1 MSDRLAIYTTVF
13 PAITRFLT
21 AWYESVLGQTDRSF
35 DLFIGCDDLQ
45 PNEVQNILGRSVNAK
60 WHVAP
65 KGSTPIQVREEA
77 IRGIL
82 LDASYKSVIFVD
94 ADDILHPTRVE
105 GARELLVDH
114 DVAGCGLEIIN
125 EDGGSTGHTF
135 GPLSSDLD
143 YDALLPRCNF
153 FGMSNTA
160 YRTSTLAR
168 CLPAPAQCDMMD
180 WFLICRAWAAGASL
194 TFDPSP
200 RMYYRQYASNLA
212 RVLPPFSA
220 EYIRQATAMVMKH
233 YRLVLNNIPE
243 LGHSVRRMLERARD
257 RIAQFEQRVASN
269 DLNLQHYVIALNG
282 LSPSRMWWTCV
293 AHPELEEM
301 WSN

>member
-1 MSDRLAIYTTVF
+1 MSDRLAVYTTVF

-21 AWYESVLGQTDRSF
+21 AWYESILGQTDRSF
-35 DLFIGCDDLQ
+35 DLFIGCDQISPD
-45 PNEVQNILGRSVNAK
+45 EVQNVLGGPVASE
-60 WHVAP
+60 WYVAP
-65 KGSTPIQVREEA
+65 KGSTPIQVREGA
-77 IRGIL
+77 IRSIL
-82 LDASYKSVIFVD
+82 LKATYRSVVFVD

-105 GARELLVDH
+105 AARKLMIKY

-125 EDGGSTGHTF
+125 EDGACSGYQF
-135 GPLSSDLD
+135 GPSSSDLD

-160 YRTSTLAR
+160 YRASILTR
-168 CLPAPAQCDMMD
+168 CLPVPAHCDMMD
-180 WFLICRAWAAGASL
+180 WFLVSRAWALGASL
-194 TFDPSP
+194 SFDPFA
-200 RMYYRQYASNLA
+200 RMYYRQYSSNLA
-212 RVLPPFSA
+212 RVLPPFSTA
-220 EYIRQATAMVMKH
+220 YIRQATAMVLKH

-243 LGHSVRRMLERARD
+243 LSPSVRRIMEQARD
-257 RIAQFEQRVASN
+257 RAVQFEQRIANNEST
-269 DLNLQHYVIALNG
+269 LQRYVTALNA